1 MVPSP
6 MRCMLCNAEMTLI
19 AAVKD
24 ESLMASGFE
33 RHVYM
38 CSECGDTERRFVFK
52 KHDNQ
57 DNRDQQHFYV
67 TLAPEQTHV
76 SPSDPNEP
84 AATQGLFFRRVLSK
98 IRIRS

>member
-1 MVPSP
+1 MLELAAPQGLGSAATSAVIEREIMVPSP

-38 CSECGDTERRFVFK
+38 CSECGDTERRFVFNK
-52 KHDNQ
+52 SDKSG
-57 DNRDQQHFYV
+57 R
-67 TLAPEQTHV
+67 AGSRPE
-76 SPSDPNEP
+76 
-84 AATQGLFFRRVLSK
+84 RRSRAYRLDAGT
-98 IRIRS
+98 

>member
-1 MVPSP
+1 

-38 CSECGDTERRFVFK
+38 CSECGDTERRFVF
-52 KHDNQ
+52 
-57 DNRDQQHFYV
+57 NRSETPEIHVRVHSPGEEHIDS
-67 TLAPEQTHV
+67 TLVPEPTDV
-76 SPSDPNEP
+76 VPPSNPTESAVP
-84 AATQGLFFRRVLSK
+84 TVFFKRVLSK
-98 IRIRS
+98 LRMR